1 MYGFNDCTVVEFG
14 KGCFHVYGKDGVFGI
29 VVEQGLREFV
39 EFFSAARAADGE
51 LVVADGGG
59 DGGVIC
65 LAIAAATMR
74 RNTVPQ
80 AMGMMLPFGLR
91 RGMTRA
97 EARASRVVGGGL

>member
-59 DGGVIC
+59 DGGGDLFGDC
-65 LAIAAATMR
+65 GGNNAAKYDS
-74 RNTVPQ
+74 
-80 AMGMMLPFGLR
+80 
-91 RGMTRA
+91 
-97 EARASRVVGGGL
+97 ASNGSDFAVWFEEGNDTGRSESVEGGWGGL